1 MMSDT
6 SQTQQKG
13 KSLFV
18 QVELSL
24 YHILQSNS
32 FSRSSI
38 LLPSFVFAMNVLEIY
53 QGTGH
58 RFALLF
64 ALSAH
69 FKQNSW

>member
-1 MMSDT
+1 MMSAT

-18 QVELSL
+18 QVAHSL
-24 YHILQSNS
+24 HHILQSNS
-32 FSRSSI
+32 FCRSSI
-38 LLPSFVFAMNVLEIY
+38 LLPSFVFAVNVSEIY

-64 ALSAH
+64 ALIAH
-69 FKQNSW
+69 FI